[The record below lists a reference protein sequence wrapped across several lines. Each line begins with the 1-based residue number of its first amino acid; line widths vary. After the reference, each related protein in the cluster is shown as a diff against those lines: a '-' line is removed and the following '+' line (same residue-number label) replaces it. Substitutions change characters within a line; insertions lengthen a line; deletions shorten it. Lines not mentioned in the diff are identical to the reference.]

1 MQLSTKGRYSLEA
14 MLFLASS
21 PEAKNGTEIHQA
33 TGIPF
38 GYLEQLM
45 IPLKRAGLVAST
57 RGARGGYTLARKGIT
72 CGEVISASEGGLKIP
87 CRKCKRNEECL
98 TESFWHEMETLL
110 SRIADSIT
118 MERLASDLALMV
130 KGMGI

>member
-1 MQLSTKGRYSLEA
+1 
-14 MLFLASS
+14 
-21 PEAKNGTEIHQA
+21 
-33 TGIPF
+33 
-38 GYLEQLM
+38 M

-87 CRKCKRNEECL
+87 CGKCKRNEECL